1 MENFTADGI
10 YIDASPERVF
20 TALTDPQDALA
31 WLDAVEARIAPA
43 ENGEYS
49 AQLENGAGIRGT
61 ISELSPPRQLTIE
74 NYFREKE
81 NETRGPMRLGFELI
95 PRDDGVWINIRQ
107 DGLDAGAGD
116 EAWEGF
122 AGEIRREL
130 IQYTLRLKRH
140 IEGI

>member
-10 YIDASPERVF
+10 YIDASLDRVF

-31 WLDAVEARIAPA
+31 WLDAAEARIAPA

-49 AQLENGAGIRGT
+49 AQLENGSSIRGT
-61 ISELSPPRQLTIE
+61 IREFSPPRQLVIE

-81 NETRGPMRLGFELI
+81 NETRGPMRLSFELI
-95 PRDDGVWINIRQ
+95 PRDNGVWINIRQ
-107 DGLDAGAGD
+107 DGLDAGAGA
-116 EAWEGF
+116 EGWEDF
-122 AGEIRREL
+122 AREIRREL